1 MTLRPLRDVKIE
13 VSPFTNPVRLNWVT
27 LHNRRDNSRITVAS
41 VYVSLSTRYRVYP
54 RQYSFPSPLHHL
66 TITYRRTTVKQ
77 VIPQLFAFLFRN
89 FLLFYSATLEIRLSD
104 TTILYLSMLQH

>member
-41 VYVSLSTRYRVYP
+41 VYVSLSTRYR
-54 RQYSFPSPLHHL
+54 L
-66 TITYRRTTVKQ
+66 
-77 VIPQLFAFLFRN
+77 VIVFGC
-89 FLLFYSATLEIRLSD
+89 
-104 TTILYLSMLQH
+104 